1 VDPLLLDWYGLRFA
15 VESVLRWL
23 GTAVVLLAVA
33 ALALREP
40 WALVFVAAPAL
51 VWTSCFVPQMMPL
64 DPASGDRG
72 LMVAS
77 QNVEAGNAD
86 LDRTVGTVLSRSP
99 DVFAL
104 EEYTG
109 GLSSAMADRVDAGW
123 PHHVHIGT
131 VAIFSRYEIVDDEAL
146 GLGHG
151 WTRAFSAVIPAPHGD
166 VTVYVV
172 HADSARA
179 TDHSG
184 RDAMLGALA
193 DVVKDAHAS
202 RLVVIGDFNAG
213 SDDTALTGLRSELYE
228 PAQSRREQCDVNV
241 CELEP
246 WSRWPRC

>member
-1 VDPLLLDWYGLRFA
+1 LLDWYGLRFA

-40 WALVFVAAPAL
+40 WALVVAAPAL

-184 RDAMLGALA
+184 RDACSAPWRTWLRTLMRPGSWLSATSTRGRTTLPSRDCA
-193 DVVKDAHAS
+193 AS
-202 RLVVIGDFNAG
+202 CTSRPRAEENNA
-213 SDDTALTGLRSELYE
+213 T
-228 PAQSRREQCDVNV
+228 
-241 CELEP
+241 
-246 WSRWPRC
+246 